1 MSTTAWIAI
10 AAVVLVACGVV
21 EESEIRSSP
30 SATVIPVTTT
40 TSEATVITP
49 DPIEDTDLAALVD
62 WATAHLADEMDVDPA
77 EIDVRTAEKVTWND
91 GSIGCSEPGVFYT
104 QALVEGARV
113 ILALGGVEYAYHQSD
128 GQEPFLC
135 DDPGEGGGPLSS
147 LGPDPS

>member
-1 MSTTAWIAI
+1 MRTTAWIAI

-21 EESEIRSSP
+21 EQSEIRSTP

-40 TSEATVITP
+40 TFEAGVINP
-49 DPIEDTDLAALVD
+49 GPIEDTDLAALVA
-62 WATAHLADEMDVDPA
+62 WATAHLTAEMDVDPA
-77 EIDVRTAEKVTWND
+77 QIDVRTAEKVTWND
-91 GSIGCSEPGVFYT
+91 GSIGCPEPGVFYT

-135 DDPGEGGGPLSS
+135 DDPGEGGFMPTSAQQR
-147 LGPDPS
+147 